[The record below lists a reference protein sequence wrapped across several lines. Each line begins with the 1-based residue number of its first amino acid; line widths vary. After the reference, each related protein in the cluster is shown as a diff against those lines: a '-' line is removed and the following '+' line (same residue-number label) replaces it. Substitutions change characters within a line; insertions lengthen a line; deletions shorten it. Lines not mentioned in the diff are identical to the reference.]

1 MRVRV
6 DTSAAEGGR
15 RWRVQRRQPQ
25 NVVYDGPSRSVLY
38 TSTFWSAEA
47 PLVDYTLMMSRTQ
60 KNIFSRCWHRSLL
73 KRPKYDDYTETRLQ
87 LALRIVQIN
96 IIYCKSTHGAHR
108 RLGCFLSSR
117 NQSVY
122 HVNQNGMD
130 TGHEKACASPAPS
143 VHPTA
148 GCSIRT
154 PRALKTEQRVNP

>member
-6 DTSAAEGGR
+6 DTSAAGGGR

-60 KNIFSRCWHRSLL
+60 KIFFSRCWHRSLL
-73 KRPKYDDYTETRLQ
+73 KRPKYDDYAETRLQ
-87 LALRIVQIN
+87 LAQRMEHRCSNKYYLLRI
-96 IIYCKSTHGAHR
+96 HAR
-108 RLGCFLSSR
+108 
-117 NQSVY
+117 
-122 HVNQNGMD
+122 
-130 TGHEKACASPAPS
+130 CASSSWMLSIQPKPVPVPCQPEWHEHWTRES
-143 VHPTA
+143 LCISCSECTSNR

-154 PRALKTEQRVNP
+154 PRALKDWE